1 LPLLQIISN
10 DEDEEEDE
18 EKEVSEGSG
27 DCKGGGLKALV
38 WFW

>member
-1 LPLLQIISN
+1 LQIISN
-10 DEDEEEDE
+10 DEDEEVD

-27 DCKGGGLKALV
+27 DCKGGGLNAPV